1 MEVLLIF
8 IVAVSQ
14 FLTKSYAHEFSEFR
28 RYFPRESVTSDDN
41 MSDEVLTFPG
51 PAEITV
57 TEVKVKV
64 GSLLSQ
70 GKVILSSDWR
80 TPVTLLCDWPIT
92 CDCLLIG

>member
-14 FLTKSYAHEFSEFR
+14 FLTKSYAHEFSEFPSNFSR
-28 RYFPRESVTSDDN
+28 DSVTSDDN

-70 GKVILSSDWR
+70 GKVILPSDWL
-80 TPVTLLCDWPIT
+80 TSAILLSDWLIYHVTVF
-92 CDCLLIG
+92 